1 MTTEKAMEEAKKRRD
16 TEKDGSTEFWNTVI
30 RTLDEWQRHSE
41 EIYKRA
47 YDLGKRA
54 GPRGKSALPSARR
67 PSQYPFGQKRP
78 SWPVPHY
85 YRSPWCQSRS
95 VRSDSEADRNNR
107 MGVVS

>member
-54 GPRGKSALPSARR
+54 GYDEGWQRGYQHSMR
-67 PSQYPFGQKRP
+67 KR
-78 SWPVPHY
+78 
-85 YRSPWCQSRS
+85 
-95 VRSDSEADRNNR
+95 
-107 MGVVS
+107 